1 MFNVTGITVTINGDN
16 LESVKYLGLY
26 IDDTLNWQTHVAY
39 ITKLCSQRIGLF
51 KKVLPYFS
59 NDVALL
65 YYNAFIKSRFSYCLM
80 FWINNERS
88 GRFRLFDKVNR
99 VISLLAKHSGTNID
113 KYVAT
118 TNICDVMKT
127 SKLQC
132 LSFMYNIMYNLINLP
147 YVNVNYNNMVHQHNT
162 RQSKDIH
169 VDAIFFIDK
178 RNSLYQFYY
187 AGINVLCHID

>member
-1 MFNVTGITVTINGDN
+1 
-16 LESVKYLGLY
+16 
-26 IDDTLNWQTHVAY
+26 
-39 ITKLCSQRIGLF
+39 
-51 KKVLPYFS
+51 
-59 NDVALL
+59 
-65 YYNAFIKSRFSYCLM
+65 M

-147 YVNVNYNNMVHQHNT
+147 YVNVNCNNMVHQHNT
-162 RQSKDIH
+162 VVPRLN
-169 VDAIFFIDK
+169 F
-178 RNSLYQFYY
+178 
-187 AGINVLCHID
+187 GCG